1 MLPGAREI
9 HGDRMSL
16 PGFNG
21 LPAMGCTQL
30 GEDTINCP
38 AENIIHK
45 KATERVGADAGTAP
59 RLERPL
65 TGLCTTLS
73 AGAITRG
80 HTEYMVLDDG
90 KDLSLPL
97 FAFQRPSLHHSRTS
111 PHHLSPSD

>member
-9 HGDRMSL
+9 HGDTMSL

-45 KATERVGADAGTAP
+45 KATERGERPCGSRCRHCSKAGTSSDRALYNAQ
-59 RLERPL
+59 RW
-65 TGLCTTLS
+65 CHH
-73 AGAITRG
+73 AG
-80 HTEYMVLDDG
+80 
-90 KDLSLPL
+90 
-97 FAFQRPSLHHSRTS
+97 
-111 PHHLSPSD
+111 PH